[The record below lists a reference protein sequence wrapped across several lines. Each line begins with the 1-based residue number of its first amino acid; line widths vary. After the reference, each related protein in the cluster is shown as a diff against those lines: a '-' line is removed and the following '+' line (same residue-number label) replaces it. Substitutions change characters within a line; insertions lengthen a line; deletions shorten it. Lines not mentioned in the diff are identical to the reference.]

1 MFKATEEAAAVAL
14 KYGATRLCHLI
25 AVPRP
30 PKIEQPVMVG
40 DPKLQLSILRELT
53 NAANEK
59 LDVNTVFQ
67 MAAEGMHRGIGLER
81 VAVIFM
87 IKNTATAKHVL
98 GEGTELWREQFRFPV
113 TAQDS
118 NLLTYALQQA
128 KSLHLDT
135 PTHYGN
141 AFRQVIGSMPLLIAP
156 ISLGNR
162 IVAFFYADRGNRGG
176 NITSDIQESFQHFTQ
191 QTQMTLL
198 MMAQSPK

>member
-1 MFKATEEAAAVAL
+1 MFKATEEAAAVAI

-25 AVPRP
+25 EVPRIP
-30 PKIEQPVMVG
+30 NPDLPVMVG
-40 DPKLQLSILRELT
+40 NPQLQLSILRELT

-81 VAVIFM
+81 VAVVFV
-87 IKNTATAKHVL
+87 IKDTAAAKHVL
-98 GEGTELWREQFRFPV
+98 GDDTEIWREQFRFPA

-118 NLLTYALQQA
+118 NLFTYALEQA
-128 KSLHLDT
+128 KPLHLDK

-141 AFRQVIGSMPLLIAP
+141 AFRQLIGNMPLLIAP
-156 ISLGNR
+156 VSLGGR

-176 NITSDIQESFQHFTQ
+176 NITNDINESFQHFAS

-198 MMAQSPK
+198 MLAQSPK